1 MNTFETVV
9 DPFAIGRDITRPGSD
24 EPEYRNAVFNFE
36 NGVVLSIGFGS
47 SHYTTPRGFQGL
59 HPRREV
65 VEVAVMDR
73 DGEFI
78 TREFYDH
85 AFGGER
91 ELYDDVVSEDTAN
104 FFSILRLVEEFA
116 ATLTSEMPNNDI
128 SRENFIGD
136 VRAEA
141 RRLNDEHDRIVSESS
156 QREVDA
162 IADDRFYGYAET
174 WDDDDD
180 NWMTGPS

>member
-1 MNTFETVV
+1 
-9 DPFAIGRDITRPGSD
+9 
-24 EPEYRNAVFNFE
+24 
-36 NGVVLSIGFGS
+36 
-47 SHYTTPRGFQGL
+47 
-59 HPRREV
+59 
-65 VEVAVMDR
+65 MDR